1 MIEASVVQDIL
12 TRMKKII
19 NQELNFFST
28 EGVIIASTDPNR
40 IGQVNH
46 EGAQFALDKNQPIVI
61 EFDNQYEGAKQGIN
75 LPVDID
81 NQIVGV
87 IGITGKKEEV
97 AQYGEI
103 IKEMTKV
110 LILNN
115 AARELVYNR
124 RNVHRNII
132 DYIQNDDQSD
142 AFSVE
147 MLYGINLSSKKY
159 TAIVGLPSDDR
170 LTEQYFEDISNVYL
184 DLELLLGDEDAIF
197 EVRGNMILVLLQ
209 LKQPSAASKII
220 KKIDDVI
227 KKKYN
232 TTLLFGVGMS
242 GQGKNE
248 LNRSISQAKTA
259 LGWNKTFYQKR
270 ELLFSDME
278 YGLVLHSIAD
288 TNKKYFLDKIFTNL
302 SQKDIED
309 MIPLLDTYETCNGS
323 IKKCAEKLFIH
334 KNTVQYKLNK
344 ITEKTG
350 HDPRKLSDFFILKL
364 ASILYKMQK

>member
-1 MIEASVVQDIL
+1 
-12 TRMKKII
+12 MKKII

-147 MLYGINLSSKKY
+147 MLYGINLSSKN
-159 TAIVGLPSDDR
+159 I
-170 LTEQYFEDISNVYL
+170 Q
-184 DLELLLGDEDAIF
+184 LLLVCQAMTVSRNNILRIF
-197 EVRGNMILVLLQ
+197 LMFIWIWSFSWEM
-209 LKQPSAASKII
+209 KMPS
-220 KKIDDVI
+220 
-227 KKKYN
+227 
-232 TTLLFGVGMS
+232 
-242 GQGKNE
+242 
-248 LNRSISQAKTA
+248 
-259 LGWNKTFYQKR
+259 
-270 ELLFSDME
+270 
-278 YGLVLHSIAD
+278 
-288 TNKKYFLDKIFTNL
+288 
-302 SQKDIED
+302 
-309 MIPLLDTYETCNGS
+309 
-323 IKKCAEKLFIH
+323 
-334 KNTVQYKLNK
+334 
-344 ITEKTG
+344 
-350 HDPRKLSDFFILKL
+350 LKL
-364 ASILYKMQK
+364 GEI

>member
-1 MIEASVVQDIL
+1 M
-12 TRMKKII
+12 
-19 NQELNFFST
+19 
-28 EGVIIASTDPNR
+28 
-40 IGQVNH
+40 
-46 EGAQFALDKNQPIVI
+46 
-61 EFDNQYEGAKQGIN
+61 
-75 LPVDID
+75 
-81 NQIVGV
+81 
-87 IGITGKKEEV
+87 
-97 AQYGEI
+97 
-103 IKEMTKV
+103 
-110 LILNN
+110 
-115 AARELVYNR
+115 
-124 RNVHRNII
+124 
-132 DYIQNDDQSD
+132 
-142 AFSVE
+142 
-147 MLYGINLSSKKY
+147 
-159 TAIVGLPSDDR
+159 
-170 LTEQYFEDISNVYL
+170 
-184 DLELLLGDEDAIF
+184 GDEDAIF

-209 LKQPSAASKII
+209 LKQPSVASKII

-232 TTLLFGVGMS
+232 TTLLFGVGMP

-288 TNKKYFLDKIFTNL
+288 TNKKYFLDKIFTHL